1 MVHHFPNL
9 DRLKSAW
16 QEKYRAKQQLQ
27 AATNPKL
34 QLQQG
39 NRLLAQNKLDEAI
52 AYYRRALKL
61 DPSST
66 QAHQQLAVALKQQG
80 KLTEVNLH
88 YRQAIDARL
97 ATPSSNL
104 PTPSAQLPLARIY
117 LHQAQ
122 SFKAERAWQK
132 SITACQEAL
141 ACDPQLAAAYQ
152 TWGDNLLNMGKT
164 AEAIGY
170 YGKALAIEPIAEVC
184 LNLGSLS
191 CKQQQWQLAIDY
203 FQQAIAINSRCG
215 SAYRN
220 LARVYK
226 KLGQQRL
233 MLDCWFTALQ
243 IEPERANVG
252 EYCNLAQMMVA
263 LGDRDRAIACYRQV
277 LELDPQSASVYLKL
291 AELLIEEP
299 QPQIKVL
306 QQGLKYF
313 PRHGKLNL
321 RLGQLLESQN
331 AVEAIAHY
339 RRAIEAR
346 PQDWRA
352 YFNLGNALT
361 KQQKYNAAVECY
373 QQVCQLQPDYL
384 PTYLKLAQV
393 QSAIAQWSAVVRVC
407 QRGLSLDSQQ
417 EPLYSLLGVALLQLQ
432 RYPAA
437 IKVYACCLKL
447 DPENTDSYRNLGL
460 ALMAEQR
467 WSEAVSSYRQVVERS
482 ANCSD
487 WRQLGEAA
495 AQAGDWKTSA
505 IAWKAAVKLQPE
517 EPWSYHHLGVASI
530 KLEKWHKASQALQ
543 RSIDLNP
550 DFSWSY
556 FHLGD
561 ALAKQQRWQ
570 ESSAA
575 YRYFLTQETNG
586 YAYERLGDN
595 LIQQSESSE
604 AESAKLLQEAE
615 AYYYRALEVEPDYL
629 QPYYKLM
636 ELRPYDGE
644 ICIMLAQTYA
654 RQSEWATAIIFYQ
667 VGLGID
673 PNCSQ
678 GHFELGILLEQQH
691 RDEAI
696 AHWRL
701 AAKLDPHEPQYQSHL
716 QAIAQPNDVE

>member
-1 MVHHFPNL
+1 MVHHLTNL
-9 DRLKSAW
+9 DSLKSAW
-16 QEKYRAKQQLQ
+16 QEKSRAKQQLQ
-27 AATNPKL
+27 AASNPQL

-61 DPSST
+61 DPNST

-80 KLTEVNLH
+80 KLTEANLH

-97 ATPSSNL
+97 ASASSLQTPFSQS
-104 PTPSAQLPLARIY
+104 QLARIY

-122 SFKAERAWQK
+122 SLKAEGAWQK
-132 SITACQEAL
+132 SIAACQEAL
-141 ACDPQLAAAYQ
+141 GCDPQLAAAYQ
-152 TWGDNLLNMGKT
+152 IWGDNLLNVGKT

-203 FQQAIAINSRCG
+203 FQQALAIDTRCG

-243 IEPERANVG
+243 IEPERANVV
-252 EYCNLAQMMVA
+252 ELCNLARMMA
-263 LGDRDRAIACYRQV
+263 EIGCRDRAVTCYRQA
-277 LELDPQSASVYLKL
+277 LILDPQSASVYLQL

-299 QPQIKVL
+299 QRGIAVL

-313 PRHGKLNL
+313 PRHGELNL
-321 RLGQLLESQN
+321 RLGQLLEPQD
-331 AVEAIAHY
+331 VLQAIAYY

-361 KQQKYNAAVECY
+361 KQQKYDAAIDCY

-384 PTYLKLAQV
+384 PTYLQLAQA
-393 QSAIAQWSAVVRVC
+393 QSATAQWSAVVRVC
-407 QRGLSLDSQQ
+407 QQGLSLNPQQ
-417 EPLYSLLGVALLQLQ
+417 EPLYNLLGAALIQLQ
-432 RYPAA
+432 QYETA

-467 WSEAVSSYRQVVERS
+467 WSEAVSCYRQVLERKP
-482 ANCSD
+482 NCLD

-495 AQAGDWKTSA
+495 AQAEDWKTSA
-505 IAWKAAVKLQPE
+505 IAWTAAVKLQPE
-517 EPWSYHHLGVASI
+517 EPWSYHHLGVALM
-530 KLEKWHKASQALQ
+530 KLEKWYEASQALQ

-550 DFSWSY
+550 DFCWSY
-556 FHLGD
+556 HHLGD

-595 LIQQSESSE
+595 LMQQSESSE
-604 AESAKLLQEAE
+604 AESGKLLQEAQG
-615 AYYYRALEVEPDYL
+615 YYYRALEVEPDYL

-667 VGLGID
+667 IGLGID

-678 GHFELGILLEQQH
+678 GHFELGILLEQQQH
-691 RDEAI
+691 DEAI
-696 AHWRL
+696 AHLRL
-701 AAKLDPHEPQYQSHL
+701 AAKLDPHEPQYQSYL
-716 QAIAQPNDVE
+716 QAIVQ

>member
-27 AATNPKL
+27 AVTDPQL

-39 NRLLAQNKLDEAI
+39 NKLLVQNKLDEAI

-61 DPSST
+61 DPDSR

-80 KLTEVNLH
+80 KLTEANLH

-97 ATPSSNL
+97 ASASSNL
-104 PTPSAQLPLARIY
+104 PTPLPQPQLARIY

-122 SFKAERAWQK
+122 SFKAEEAWQK
-132 SITACQEAL
+132 SIVACQQAL
-141 ACDPQLAAAYQ
+141 ACAPKLAEAYQ
-152 TWGDNLLNMGKT
+152 TWGDNLLSMGKT
-164 AEAIGY
+164 TEAIGY
-170 YGKALAIEPIAEVC
+170 YGKALAIKPIAEVC

-203 FQQAIAINSRCG
+203 FQQAIAIDSRCG

-243 IEPERANVG
+243 IEPERASVV
-252 EYCNLAQMMVA
+252 ELCNLARMMEEI
-263 LGDRDRAIACYRQV
+263 GYRDRAVACYQLV
-277 LELDPQSASVYLKL
+277 LNLSPQSASVYLQL
-291 AELLIEEP
+291 AELLIENSP
-299 QPQIKVL
+299 QAIAVL

-313 PRHGKLNL
+313 PRHGELNL
-321 RLGQLLESQN
+321 RLGQLLEPDVSQ
-331 AVEAIAHY
+331 AIAHY

-346 PQDWRA
+346 PQYWRA
-352 YFNLGNALT
+352 YFYLGNALA
-361 KQQKYNAAVECY
+361 KQQKYDAAVDCY

-384 PTYLKLAQV
+384 PTYLQLAQV
-393 QSAIAQWSAVVRVC
+393 LSAIAQWSAVVRVC

-417 EPLYSLLGVALLQLQ
+417 EPLYNLLGVALIQLQ
-432 RYPAA
+432 RYETA
-437 IKVYACCLKL
+437 IKVYACYLKL
-447 DPENTDSYRNLGL
+447 NPQNIDSYRNLGL

-467 WSEAVSSYRQVVERS
+467 WTEAVSCYRQVLEREP
-482 ANCSD
+482 NCSD

-495 AQAGDWKTSA
+495 AQAEDWKTSA
-505 IAWKAAVKLQPE
+505 IAWKEAVKLQPE
-517 EPWSYHHLGVASI
+517 EPWSYHHLGVTLI
-530 KLEKWHKASQALQ
+530 ELEKWCEAAIALQ
-543 RSIDLNP
+543 QSIDLNP

-561 ALAKQQRWQ
+561 ALAKQQHWQ

-595 LIQQSESSE
+595 LMRESESSE
-604 AESAKLLQEAE
+604 AEAC
-615 AYYYRALEVEPDYL
+615 YYRALEVEPDYL

-636 ELRPYDGE
+636 ELRPYDGK

-667 VGLGID
+667 IGLGID

-678 GHFELGILLEQQH
+678 GHFELGILLERQQH
-691 RDEAI
+691 DEAI
-696 AHWRL
+696 AHLRL
-701 AAKLDPHEPQYQSHL
+701 AAKLDPHEPQYQSYL

>member
-27 AATNPKL
+27 AATNPEL

-61 DPSST
+61 DPNSR

-80 KLTEVNLH
+80 KLTEANLH
-88 YRQAIDARL
+88 YRQAIDAPL

-104 PTPSAQLPLARIY
+104 STPLARLQLARIY

-122 SFKAERAWQK
+122 SFKAGGEWQK
-132 SITACQEAL
+132 SIAACQEAL
-141 ACDPQLAAAYQ
+141 ACDRQLAAAYQ
-152 TWGDNLLNMGKT
+152 IWGDNLLNMGKT
-164 AEAIGY
+164 PEAIGY
-170 YGKALAIEPIAEVC
+170 YGKALAIKPIAEVC

-191 CKQQQWQLAIDY
+191 CKQQQWQLAVDY
-203 FQQAIAINSRCG
+203 FQQAIAIDSRCG

-220 LARVYK
+220 LARVHK
-226 KLGQQRL
+226 KLGQQRS

-243 IEPERANVG
+243 IEPEASVG
-252 EYCNLAQMMVA
+252 ELCNLAQMMVE
-263 LGDRDRAIACYRQV
+263 LGCRDRAIACYRQA
-277 LELDPQSASVYLKL
+277 LKLDPQSASVYLQL

-299 QPQIKVL
+299 QRGIEVL

-313 PRHGKLNL
+313 PRHGELNL

-331 AVEAIAHY
+331 VLDAIAHY

-361 KQQKYNAAVECY
+361 KQQKYDAAVKCY
-373 QQVCQLQPDYL
+373 QQVCQLQPNYL
-384 PTYLKLAQV
+384 PTYLQLAQV
-393 QSAIAQWSAVVRVC
+393 LSAIAQWSAVVRVC

-417 EPLYSLLGVALLQLQ
+417 EPLYNLLGAALIQLQ
-432 RYPAA
+432 RYEAA

-447 DPENTDSYRNLGL
+447 DPENIDSYRNLGL

-467 WSEAVSSYRQVVERS
+467 WSEAVSCYRQVLEREP
-482 ANCSD
+482 NCSD

-505 IAWKAAVKLQPE
+505 IAWKAAVKFQPD
-517 EPWSYHHLGVASI
+517 EPWSYHHLGVTLM
-530 KLEKWHKASQALQ
+530 KLEKWREAALALE
-543 RSIDLNP
+543 RSLDLNP

-561 ALAKQQRWQ
+561 ALAKQQHWQ

-575 YRYFLTQETNG
+575 YRYFLTKETNG

-595 LIQQSESSE
+595 LMQQSESSE
-604 AESAKLLQEAE
+604 AESAELLREAE
-615 AYYYRALEVEPDYL
+615 ACYYRALEVEPDYL

-636 ELRPYDGE
+636 ELKPYDGE

-654 RQSEWATAIIFYQ
+654 RQEEWATATIFYQ
-667 VGLGID
+667 IGLGID
-673 PNCSQ
+673 PNCPQ
-678 GHFELGILLEQQH
+678 GHFELGILLEQQQH
-691 RDEAI
+691 DEAI
-696 AHWRL
+696 AHLRL
-701 AAKLDPHEPQYQSHL
+701 AAKLDPHEPQYQSYL
-716 QAIAQPNDVE
+716 QATVQQDKC